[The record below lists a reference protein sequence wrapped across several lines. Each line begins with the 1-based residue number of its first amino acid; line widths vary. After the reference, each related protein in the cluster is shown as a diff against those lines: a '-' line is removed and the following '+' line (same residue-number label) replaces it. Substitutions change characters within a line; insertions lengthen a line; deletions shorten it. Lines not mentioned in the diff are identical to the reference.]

1 MPQTPETS
9 IDAASQAIEYRKA
22 AVVDEVDFQESTA
35 QQSDQRTVVT
45 ALTQGTIRLLYAP
58 REQFRLTG
66 KTTP

>member
-1 MPQTPETS
+1 MSQKPETS
-9 IDAASQAIEYRKA
+9 IDAASDAVAYQKA
-22 AVVDEVDFQESTA
+22 TGVHGVRLQDSTT

-45 ALTQGTIRLLYAP
+45 TQTQGTVRLLYAP